1 MVPGDKNRFSIK
13 LLTYSISSAKLP
25 ASMFLYN
32 TILKPSSIHGLGVF
46 AMGRIK
52 KGTAVYQHSSRLDL
66 ILNADRFNKLDPRDQ
81 ALIMHYG
88 GIDKR
93 LGRYRLPYDDLRF
106 LNHSEKPNL
115 AYDEA
120 TDQIIALRDI
130 VSGEELTQDYR
141 DFEDGTDSRLQEGRN
156 PCEK

>member
-1 MVPGDKNRFSIK
+1 
-13 LLTYSISSAKLP
+13 
-25 ASMFLYN
+25 MFLYN

-46 AMGRIK
+46 ATESIK
-52 KGTAVYQHSSRLDL
+52 KGTAVYQHNPRLDL
-66 ILNADRFNKLDPRDQ
+66 ILTATKFARLDPQDQ

-93 LGRYRLPYDDLRF
+93 LGRYRLSYDDLRF

-115 AYDEA
+115 VYDSA

-130 VSGEELTQDYR
+130 SSGEELTQDYR
-141 DFEDGTDSRLQEGRN
+141 DFEDDTDSRLQR
-156 PCEK
+156 